1 MKILTTINDY
11 IVLVVAILGGVLT
24 IIEKSSKLKVNPL
37 TGIFRKAIKEETTKV
52 VKPLENEISNI
63 KSDITRLSKEQKEY
77 ETSELRK
84 YILSFASRERKNI
97 INTKDEYEEFFRAV
111 DRYEEL
117 IKTLKIKNGFV
128 ENEVNYVKDKY
139 NNN

>member
-1 MKILTTINDY
+1 M
-11 IVLVVAILGGVLT
+11 T

-63 KSDITRLSKEQKEY
+63 KSDITRLSKKQKEY